1 MSEQPKVSIC
11 IPSYNH
17 APFLPATIESALGQ
31 TYKHLE
37 IIITDD
43 GSTDESLQI
52 AQAYAARH
60 PDLIRVF
67 THPNHS
73 NRGIS
78 ATVNFNLEQ
87 ATGAY
92 WSGLASDDLLHPHK
106 IAEQVAF
113 LERHQECGWVYC
125 YAHYIDEHD
134 RRRPEFGL
142 FGTDITRAPEPVER
156 LIQDNTIS
164 GMTVLARRAA
174 MVQTGP
180 HDEALTYSD
189 WDFWVRL
196 AAGYRVAFMP
206 HARVRYRVHSY
217 NTSVG
222 IKAELNMRRSLDV
235 MLKLRRQADRIGGAL
250 TRPRT
255 KALLE
260 LQLAF
265 YSYGVGA
272 EAQAGQ
278 YLAAAFVTDP
288 TLQQDA
294 RYFID
299 WLKSR
304 YRILLL
310 MPEQLPQIDFGQWAL
325 AHLPAGLAARFTRAV
340 TRSVAGR
347 AFGTQAGNY
356 YRALAHLEHRRKIF
370 GSLLGD
376 ARVWREPDLLALH
389 VEALAGSSVSRQ
401 LHRLPWFRAADR

>member
-1 MSEQPKVSIC
+1 
-11 IPSYNH
+11 
-17 APFLPATIESALGQ
+17 
-31 TYKHLE
+31 
-37 IIITDD
+37 
-43 GSTDESLQI
+43 
-52 AQAYAARH
+52 
-60 PDLIRVF
+60 
-67 THPNHS
+67 
-73 NRGIS
+73 
-78 ATVNFNLEQ
+78 
-87 ATGAY
+87 
-92 WSGLASDDLLHPHK
+92 
-106 IAEQVAF
+106 
-113 LERHQECGWVYC
+113 
-125 YAHYIDEHD
+125 
-134 RRRPEFGL
+134 
-142 FGTDITRAPEPVER
+142 
-156 LIQDNTIS
+156 
-164 GMTVLARRAA
+164 

-196 AAGYRVAFMP
+196 AAGHRVAFLP
-206 HARVRYRVHSY
+206 HARVRYRLHSY

-222 IKAELNMRRSLDV
+222 IKAELNMHRSLEV
-235 MLKLRRQADRIGGAL
+235 MLKLRGQADRIGGAL

-265 YSYGVGA
+265 YSYGIGA

-278 YLAAAFVTDP
+278 YLAAAFATDP
-288 TLQQDA
+288 TLPQDA

-310 MPEQLPQIDFGQWAL
+310 MPEQLPQINFGQWAL

-340 TRSVAGR
+340 AHSVAGR
-347 AFGTQAGNY
+347 AFGAQAGNY

-389 VEALAGSSVSRQ
+389 VEALAGSSVRRQ
-401 LHRLPWFRAADR
+401 LHRLPWFRAAGR